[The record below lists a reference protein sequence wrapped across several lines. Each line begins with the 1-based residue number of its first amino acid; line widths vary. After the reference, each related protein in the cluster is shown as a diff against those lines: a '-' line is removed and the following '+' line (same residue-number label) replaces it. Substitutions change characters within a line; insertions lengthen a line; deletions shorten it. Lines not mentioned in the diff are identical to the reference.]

1 MSKRFSYL
9 LLVLSSLF
17 FAGVL
22 LFRSREPA
30 DLVQSIAQAE
40 EPLLLEDEKN
50 TSEIFRRVS
59 PSVVFITTAVRETD
73 MFSFNSME
81 VPRGSGSGFIWD
93 TRGHVVTNFHVV
105 NGASSWT
112 VTLPGKQEDSTYPA
126 QVVGVDPSRDIAVL
140 KIDAPAARLKAVQ
153 LGGSDALQVGQ
164 KVLAIGNPFGLDQ
177 TLTTGIVSALG
188 REIDAENGRKIHD
201 MIQTDASIN
210 PGNSGGPLLD
220 SRGRVIGINTAIY
233 SPTGTSAGIG
243 FAVPVN
249 LVKRVV
255 PQILQYGKPLR
266 VGIGVLP
273 VTDSVARANG
283 IRGVIVARVVPGAAA
298 EKAGLRGLVRGRRGE
313 IVLGDVIVG
322 LGGKTIEGQ
331 EDLYSA
337 LDSYK
342 SGDEVDVVVIREGKR
357 RSTRVTLQVVD

>member
-1 MSKRFSYL
+1 M
-9 LLVLSSLF
+9 
-17 FAGVL
+17 
-22 LFRSREPA
+22 REPA

-93 TRGHVVTNFHVV
+93 SKGHVVTNFHVV
-105 NGASSWT
+105 NGASSWS
-112 VTLPGKQEDSTYPA
+112 VTLPGKQEDSTYQA

-140 KIDAPAARLKAVQ
+140 RIDAPASRLKPVQ
-153 LGGSDALQVGQ
+153 LGASDVLQVGQ

-188 REIDAENGRKIHD
+188 REIDAENGRKIHE

-249 LVKRVV
+249 QVKRVV

-266 VGIGVLP
+266 IGIGVLP

-283 IRGVIVARVVPGAAA
+283 IRGVIIARVVPGAAA
-298 EKAGLRGLVRGRRGE
+298 DRAGLRGLVRGRRGE

-322 LGGKTIEGQ
+322 LAGKAIEGQ

-337 LDSYK
+337 LDAYK

-357 RSTRVTLQVVD
+357 RSARVTLQIVD